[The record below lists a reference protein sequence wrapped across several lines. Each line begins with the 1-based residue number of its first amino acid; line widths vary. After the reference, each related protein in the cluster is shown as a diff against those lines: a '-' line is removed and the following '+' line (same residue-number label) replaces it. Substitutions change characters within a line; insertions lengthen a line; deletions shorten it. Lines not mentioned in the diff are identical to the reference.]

1 MGQRTLIGYLL
12 YKDFSQTKNH
22 KYNYQM
28 IVKIKWDS
36 TGKSNQHNI

>member
-1 MGQRTLIGYLL
+1 MGQRTLICYLL
-12 YKDFSQTKNH
+12 YEAFLQTKNY

-28 IVKIKWDS
+28 IVKIKWDG